1 MTLSEKIAAR
11 HLKVKDSRVSTFIE
25 PKKQEIMTAIREIN
39 IEGQFNP
46 TDAELMYVASVF
58 SAKKFLSLAD
68 VKAEDIDIIGRR
80 ELEDLNQKLKVFT
93 DKMNAVKAFGLFDL
107 IDKLSQEVNESDIG
121 ALWEKAVNAK
131 PSLYAKFMSMFQP
144 SYADRSISE
153 RVQNISVILKSK
165 GASLGAKIDKI
176 ELDLRQHKR
185 EQDINIKDLE
195 KVYQVYIDSFIELRK
210 QFALIM
216 FVQHF
221 YKTQYET
228 FLQSDLSDMI
238 SIKEKEEYAQVY
250 DKIQNRAFIIQ
261 KSMANLPLTVAQNSS
276 IISSCRKIIDEIDN
290 TILSSMPMIR
300 SSLMSI
306 HGVLIAKQGM
316 LASKSATELSMNLS
330 KVNSNA
336 VTQLSKDAIE
346 ISAKNRLKEAKNL
359 KEVIDDFK
367 NRQAIVEQAKLT
379 AGRDMEEAQRLL
391 NEASNELS
399 ELFAKNKI
407 N

>member
-1 MTLSEKIAAR
+1 MTDLSKMTLSEKIAAR
-11 HLKVKDSRVSTFIE
+11 PLKVKDNRLSTFIE

-80 ELEDLNQKLKVFT
+80 ELEDLNQKLKIFT

-185 EQDINIKDLE
+185 EGDANGDTPSEVIEIDLE
-195 KVYQVYIDSFIELRK
+195 KVPADIDKILFN
-210 QFALIM
+210 
-216 FVQHF
+216 
-221 YKTQYET
+221 
-228 FLQSDLSDMI
+228 I
-238 SIKEKEEYAQVY
+238 SIFEPATATFSEVY
-250 DKIQNRAFIIQ
+250 DTFVVIKDDSGKQYFKAHLTSDFNRYNAVNIGRIE
-261 KSMANLPLTVAQNSS
+261 
-276 IISSCRKIIDEIDN
+276 RKHDGWSFVSTGEGFENGIN
-290 TILSSMPMIR
+290 
-300 SSLMSI
+300 
-306 HGVLIAKQGM
+306 GVLGKY
-316 LASKSATELSMNLS
+316 SK
-330 KVNSNA
+330 
-336 VTQLSKDAIE
+336 
-346 ISAKNRLKEAKNL
+346 
-359 KEVIDDFK
+359 
-367 NRQAIVEQAKLT
+367 
-379 AGRDMEEAQRLL
+379 
-391 NEASNELS
+391 
-399 ELFAKNKI
+399 
-407 N
+407 